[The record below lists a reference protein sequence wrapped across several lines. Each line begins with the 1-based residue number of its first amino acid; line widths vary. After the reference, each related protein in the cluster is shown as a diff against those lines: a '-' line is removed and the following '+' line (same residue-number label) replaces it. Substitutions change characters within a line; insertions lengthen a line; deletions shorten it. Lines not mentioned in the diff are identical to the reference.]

1 MAGGEPVKVEKLL
14 QVRDLTIDYCAA
26 ELRTHRPVAGASFDI
41 APGEVVGLMGES
53 GCGKTSIA
61 LALLNL
67 LPKDRTRVN
76 GSILFRG
83 QELLTMR
90 ESSLRKIRGAA
101 LSIVFQEPEAALS
114 PVMRVGDQIAE
125 VIHAHRGW
133 GWKRCRAE
141 AASAIAAVGLPPT
154 ERIFGAYPHQLSGG
168 QRQRIVLAQ
177 ALACAPALVIADE
190 PTASLD
196 AQSQADFLDLLR
208 NLKIQSS
215 VSVLLISHSPEVQA
229 SLADRLLVMQSGKIA
244 EDTDFAELYRRPSHP
259 GTRTVLPPNHRAEVE
274 RVAKFALVSQGPSTR

>member
-1 MAGGEPVKVEKLL
+1 MEKLL
-14 QVRDLTIDYCAA
+14 QVRDLTIDYCSA
-26 ELRTHRPVAGASFDI
+26 ELRTHRAVAGASFDI

-61 LALLNL
+61 LALLNV
-67 LPKDRTRVN
+67 LPKDRTRVT

-90 ESSLRKIRGAA
+90 ETPLRKIRGAA
-101 LSIVFQEPEAALS
+101 LSIIFQEPEAALS
-114 PVMRVGDQIAE
+114 PVMRVGNQIAE

-133 GWKRCRAE
+133 SWKRCRDE
-141 AASAIAAVGLPPT
+141 AASAIAAVGLPAT
-154 ERIFGAYPHQLSGG
+154 ERIYLAYPHQLSGG

-177 ALACAPALVIADE
+177 ALACEPALVIADE

-208 NLKIQSS
+208 NLKSES
-215 VSVLLISHSPEVQA
+215 NVSVLLISHSPEVQA

-244 EDTDFAELYRRPSHP
+244 EDTAFANLNRHPSHA
-259 GTRTVLPPNHRAEVE
+259 GTRTVLPPNRRPEVE
-274 RVAKFALVSQGPSTR
+274 RVAKSALVSQGSSVR